1 MRNVGYIKCI
11 GAGWTTKPCVTM
23 TSVSFGSPYS
33 ERAAWEDTATFVN
46 GVRVL
51 VPRGSFI
58 TSLRTLSNKID
69 WDAKRVS
76 RFLDRLE
83 KCHMIVTVSD
93 MGMTRV
99 SVCNY
104 DKYNPTRHTIAT
116 ETAQKVP
123 HKEETK
129 EIKKE
134 IEGWSEFH
142 EAYPCGTKDD
152 GTKRRWPKTGRN
164 SASNAFRE
172 TVEAGILPS
181 QLIEAAKNY
190 ASSGDRAIY
199 NPKRFLKEQ
208 HWQDYQKAPRSRMT
222 PASSTRTGTA
232 CDVKGG

>member
-1 MRNVGYIKCI
+1 MRNVGYIKMHR
-11 GAGWTTKPCVTM
+11 GWMDNEALKDNDERVLWVTII
-23 TSVSFGSPYS
+23 
-33 ERAAWEDTATFVN
+33 ERAAWEDTVTFVN
-46 GVRVL
+46 GVRVSI
-51 VPRGSFI
+51 PRGSFI
-58 TSLRTLSNKID
+58 TSLRKLSNKID

-104 DKYNPTRHTIAT
+104 DKYNPTRHTVAT
-116 ETAQKVP
+116 ETAQQAP

-142 EAYPCGTKDD
+142 AAYPCGTKDD

-181 QLIEAAKNY
+181 QLIEAARNY

-208 HWQDYQKAPRSRMT
+208 HWQDYQKAPKPKDTSIFNKQWDSM
-222 PASSTRTGTA
+222 
-232 CDVKGG
+232 

>member
-1 MRNVGYIKCI
+1 MRNVGYIKMHR
-11 GAGWTTKPCVTM
+11 GWMDNEALRDNDERVLWVTII
-23 TSVSFGSPYS
+23 

-116 ETAQKVP
+116 ETAQQVIDAAVQLHGGKGV
-123 HKEETK
+123 TK
-129 EIKKE
+129 GYI
-134 IEGWSEFH
+134 
-142 EAYPCGTKDD
+142 
-152 GTKRRWPKTGRN
+152 
-164 SASNAFRE
+164 
-172 TVEAGILPS
+172 VEALYRDIRALRIYEG
-181 QLIEAAKNY
+181 
-190 ASSGDRAIY
+190 ASEVQTTIIARQTIA
-199 NPKRFLKEQ
+199 N
-208 HWQDYQKAPRSRMT
+208 HT
-222 PASSTRTGTA
+222 
-232 CDVKGG
+232 